1 MEVGNMTKTTTLGEH
16 DRFSSPNAG
25 CTAPDIRVLDDQEL
39 AVVSGAAPEFRWVPP
54 VILSDTKA
62 RMGRWVYNIA

>member
-1 MEVGNMTKTTTLGEH
+1 MTKATKLSKH
-16 DRFSSPNAG
+16 DRLSSPNAG
-25 CTAPDIRVLDDQEL
+25 SATPDIRVLDDQEL
-39 AVVSGAAPEFRWVPP
+39 AIVSGAAPEFRWVPP